1 MGSDPEA
8 HSYILRYGRAPEGK
22 PLGSSEADRGIQKER
37 LSGPPRRWQLACNCT
52 EFKNEM
58 TLDEVAAAYGI
69 SRERVSQ
76 IKIKAVRR
84 LRDSGNESIREYI
97 G

>member
-1 MGSDPEA
+1 
-8 HSYILRYGRAPEGK
+8 
-22 PLGSSEADRGIQKER
+22 
-37 LSGPPRRWQLACNCT
+37 
-52 EFKNEM
+52 M